1 MAEVLPVRL
10 YGDPV
15 LRRKARPVQ
24 DFSDLEELAENMVE
38 TMFEYGG
45 VGLAAPQVG
54 LSRRL
59 FVAAE
64 YELEE
69 EEAEADEEERPRSV
83 LRNLYVMVNP
93 RITYREGTQV
103 GTEGCL
109 SIPGVYSDDVPRN
122 LQIRVEYQ
130 DVTGVPRTLE
140 AEGYLARVIQHE
152 LDHLEGVL
160 FLDRIPAELRRAF
173 LEEHRAELAEMQR
186 KAKAFL
192 RDLQTERG

>member
-130 DVTGVPRTLE
+130 DVTGAPRTLE

-192 RDLQTERG
+192 RELQTERG